1 MASTY
6 LEEEAYVDVYLADH
20 MPRNLYPYRLQ
31 QIKFASPTT
40 AARSTKHI
48 LDSSINRDTDNA
60 DIYEKAK
67 YLDVDV
73 VVPTDEIH
81 DPDTTEQRVLSMME
95 MIDGDGIRS
104 IVPIQSTDT
113 QTHVESTARMSDV
126 IEDAG
131 FSHLIDRYAIGGVKD
146 RPVKE
151 QLDIVTDTTT
161 AHRDLDWHIF
171 GAGMSKEWVIYIR
184 QHPDRLTSIDM
195 ATPIYVSTN
204 NRTMDYQFTQTDMPK
219 PGGTNVSTVNARLI
233 EHLTTNFNY
242 MISDGPNENEI
253 DAMLGL

>member
-48 LDSSINRDTDNA
+48 LDSSINRDTDNV

-67 YLDVDV
+67 YFDVDV

-81 DPDTTEQRVLSMME
+81 DPDTTETKVLSMME
-95 MIDGDGIRS
+95 MVDGDGIRC

-113 QTHVESTARMSDV
+113 QTHTESTDKMIDT

-131 FSHLIDRYAIGGVKD
+131 FSHLVERYAIGGVKD
-146 RPVKE
+146 LPVKE
-151 QLDIVTDTTT
+151 QLDIVTETTQH
-161 AHRDLDWHIF
+161 HRNLDWHIF
-171 GAGMSKEWVIYIR
+171 GAGMCKEWVLYIR
-184 QHPDRLTSIDM
+184 QYPERLTSIDM

-204 NRTMDYQFTQTDMPK
+204 NRTMDYQFAQTDMPK
-219 PGGTNVSTVNARLI
+219 PGGTNVSTVNARHI
-233 EHLTTNFNY
+233 EYLTTNFNY
-242 MISDGPNENEI
+242 MISDGPNDTEVEEI
-253 DAMLGL
+253 LGQ